1 MPRPKPKKKKV
12 KTNDPPDF
20 ILKMKSR
27 DRDKK
32 GAAKI
37 GAGWTNSAGGI
48 SIKLNMGVVL
58 SHRDNE
64 EYIFTLWPAEDDYSE
79 VYEEEEDD

>member
-1 MPRPKPKKKKV
+1 VRRPKLKKKV

-64 EYIFTLWPAEDDYSE
+64 EYIFTLWPNEDDGDYD
-79 VYEEEEDD
+79 EEPLEDW